1 MNKRVVVTGM
11 GVVSPNGIGLIE
23 FLPNI
28 RNAING
34 IKYIKEL
41 ELYGLGCLVGGIP
54 DISKC
59 EDFFTSYK
67 LYYLSYSTKYSILAC
82 EEAIQNSNLQYTIHQ
97 GKEPDYNTGIILG
110 TLAGQPDFLGMLM
123 HYVDK
128 KMNKKIRTFIAEQM
142 MISGSTALIS
152 GLYGFGNYC
161 SATSMACASS
171 ADTIVQGFDRIKQG
185 KAKRMLVGGYDSY
198 SPYMWTNFDILRII
212 SREHNDSPEKASRPM
227 SSSPNG
233 FVPSSG
239 AGVLIIED
247 LETALTRNAP
257 IYAEIIGA
265 NSNCGGQ
272 RQGGTMSAPNIYA
285 SRKCLKDCIEQSGIK
300 NSDIDYISGHLT
312 STMADVLEIQNWNNV
327 LGRRG
332 KDFPYINSLK
342 SIIGHTIGAAGAI
355 ETIAG
360 ILQMN
365 NSFIHASLN
374 CEKLHPE
381 IEKIADRSRIP
392 LKRVENVE
400 INCFAKSSF
409 GFGDVNS
416 CLIIKKYKS

>member
-11 GVVSPNGIGLIE
+11 GVVSPNGTGLTE
-23 FLPNI
+23 FLSNTKNSI
-28 RNAING
+28 SG
-34 IKYIKEL
+34 IAYVKEL
-41 ELYGLGCLVGGIP
+41 EPYDSGCLVGGIP
-54 DISKC
+54 DISTY
-59 EDFFTSYK
+59 EDFFTSNQ
-67 LYYLSYSTKYSILAC
+67 LYYLSYSTKYSLIAC
-82 EEAIQNSNLQYTIHQ
+82 EEAIRSSNLHYIIHQ

-110 TLAGQPDFLGMLM
+110 TLSGQSDFLGMLFQ
-123 HYVDK
+123 YVDK
-128 KMNKKIRTFIAEQM
+128 KMQKKIRTAIAEQM
-142 MISGSTALIS
+142 LINGSTALVS
-152 GLYGFGNYC
+152 GLYGLGNYC

-185 KAKRMLVGGYDSY
+185 KAIRMIVGGYDPF
-198 SPYMWTNFDILRII
+198 SPYIWTSFDIMRII
-212 SREHNDSPEKASRPM
+212 SREYNDSPEKASRPM
-227 SSSPNG
+227 SSNPSG

-239 AGVLIIED
+239 AGVIILED
-247 LETALTRNAP
+247 METALNRNAP

-327 LGRRG
+327 LGRGGR
-332 KDFPYINSLK
+332 DFPYINSLK
-342 SIIGHTIGAAGAI
+342 SMIGHTIGAAGAI

-365 NSFIHASLN
+365 NNYIHASLN
-374 CEKLHPE
+374 CEELHPE
-381 IEKIADRSRIP
+381 IEKIVDRSRIP
-392 LKRVENVE
+392 LKRIENVE

-416 CLIIKKYKS
+416 CLILKKYKS